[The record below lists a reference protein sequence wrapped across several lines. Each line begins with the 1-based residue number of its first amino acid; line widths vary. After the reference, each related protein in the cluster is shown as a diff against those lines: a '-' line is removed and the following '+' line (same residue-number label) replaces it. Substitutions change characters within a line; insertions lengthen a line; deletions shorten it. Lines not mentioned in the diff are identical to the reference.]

1 MSCSNLF
8 LNLNDPHQI
17 IDKANTYHLSRKL
30 LTVHANDREIKYY
43 PESNEFSIKCPQSY
57 TNVQSLR
64 LTEISFPQPIY
75 NFSKKLNNNKFKI
88 GDTEHEIEDGFY
100 TPKQLASAMTVEAG
114 TDFNVIYNEP
124 KSKFII
130 GKDADFSLNH
140 VEGTNCKNHNIQ
152 LGRDDSDSFVKS
164 GLLYDIGF
172 DTIPNSAPNGA
183 LAKTNWDAADVSPT
197 ITKYYE
203 SNSVCRLLD
212 RQPIYMEIDKH
223 NLYDELNVYPKGS
236 NNTYNNFSNSSTNT
250 AFVKIPP
257 STFDNYNRALDF
269 DNTLVFFDP
278 PLQRLQTLK
287 FKFRYHDGRLVDF
300 GNQDVNFTLEIN
312 QLRNELPNKMQI
324 RTPASL

>member
-30 LTVHANDREIKYY
+30 LTVHANDRDTKYHK
-43 PESNEFSIKCPQSY
+43 ESNEFSIKCPQAY

-64 LTEISFPQPIY
+64 LTEISFPQQIY
-75 NFSKKLNNNKFKI
+75 NFSKKLNNNKFKL
-88 GDTEHEIEDGFY
+88 DTSNIEIDDGFY
-100 TPKQLASAMTVEAG
+100 SPDELANAMTYKAAKN
-114 TDFNVIYNEP
+114 FKVIYNKP

-130 GKDADFSLNH
+130 GNNQDFTLNH
-140 VEGTNCKNHNIQ
+140 VEGTNCKTVIQ
-152 LGRDDSDSFVKS
+152 PFRNDSNSFVKS

-172 DTIPNSAPNGA
+172 DDIPNNAPN
-183 LAKTNWDAADVSPT
+183 KTFDNEYWNNKDVSG
-197 ITKYYE
+197 INNYYE
-203 SNSVCRLLD
+203 SDTVSRTLD
-212 RQPIYMEIDKH
+212 KQPIYMEIDKY

-257 STFDNYNRALDF
+257 SFTENYNRPLEF
-269 DNTLVFFDP
+269 DNALVFFDP
-278 PLQRLQTLK
+278 PLQRLQSLK

-324 RTPASL
+324 RTPAGL